1 MIELIKDI
9 VRFLSQNRL
18 TVEDIVA
25 RVGSVASD
33 SGGLMPIK
41 LSPAIKGVRSAN
53 LARYPDSGLPY
64 VLEIG
69 FEADAQPKVKVLK
82 SALGDYQR
90 ALTHRGRPIE
100 ILFYPSSPEVALW
113 NVVLIAELASGEG
126 EIEDTLVASIAFRR
140 DPV

>member
-1 MIELIKDI
+1 MIELIQDI

-18 TVEDIVA
+18 TVEDVA
-25 RVGSVASD
+25 ARIGSVARD

-41 LSPAIKGVRSAN
+41 LSPTIEGVRSAS

-69 FEADAQPKVKVLK
+69 FAKDAQPKVKALK
-82 SALGDYQR
+82 FAFGDYQR
-90 ALTHRGRPIE
+90 ALTDRGRPIE
-100 ILFYPSSPEVALW
+100 ILFYPPSPEVALW
-113 NVVLIAELASGEG
+113 NVVLIVELASGEG